1 MRTLP
6 SPKRCLIGAALL
18 AAAIAVAAVP
28 AWASIVW
35 SDDCESFANW
45 PTWSGMSQPTLSST
59 PDPIQSGSHAFKF
72 NNASNRVYHDLPS
85 APSTSA
91 PFVYRFWLYDDGQNL
106 KSSISDIRTSGAT
119 RLLGAGIYAGAG
131 SYNSSTY
138 QVRILPQPSGS
149 DSQGWLNM
157 TGVSRSNGWHRFEIY
172 CNNSTGA
179 ASFYVDGILGLGGY
193 STASGA
199 SFAQLVV
206 GAGVTASSYTTTQ
219 SVDTVAVLQNPTK
232 VTFVTSGSGTIGV
245 SVNGTT
251 FSSPNGYYDTAETLV
266 LTASPGPGYSFAGW
280 SSTGGWSS
288 SNATVN
294 YTPEAG
300 NPTVT
305 ATFVSGA
312 YQVSTTVCP
321 SGAGSVT
328 GAGWYDPGDLV
339 TVDATPSAGYNFVY
353 WTDDSC
359 SGSHVVSYNHLYSF
373 NMPSNAVSLFAHFAP
388 ATYTLTRIACGGGTV
403 GGTSGSIQAG
413 TQCTVTATPN
423 PGWCFLG
430 WTTDG
435 CSSYSYV
442 SKDTNYTFNMPA
454 NNYTLYAKFARAL
467 MVEEFEA
474 YNLGGTSF
482 ESIDK
487 NDPAG
492 PNQAANG
499 SGNPWWG
506 PLPPN
511 GRITQARSHTGAR
524 SLWGTAGGCRDFY
537 NLAYRVGGGSAITG
551 NVYLDWWFYD
561 PLGSGG
567 SATNF
572 CGDYTALTYYSGM
585 PLALDHPNPAPSSM
599 PSGLQQLAI
608 GMSDDVA
615 AGYDPAKYQV
625 RVVGA
630 AGSYHNGWFNT
641 NITRSVGWHHARVVV
656 GPRKTPSNTNDVT
669 FFIDDM
675 ANPVLPAKDTT
686 TTAGFN
692 MIEVCTIMPQAG
704 TIGSSY
710 GAVYSKYLHFSY
722 VDDISFGALPSA
734 PGASPSTNV
743 GIGSITWNWTDGS
756 GGAAGF
762 WLWDAASGGVMKGS
776 AGAGILAYPESGLD
790 ANTLYSRWVEAVD
803 PQYAGDML
811 SARTAL
817 PTTCTLAVAPVYG
830 ASGAG
835 AIGCNNGAGSSSIR
849 YPTGTSTVF
858 AAVNG
863 FGSGPLKASKY
874 IYFWNTTPGEPTN
887 WTGASQWTAGSL
899 TVTAD
904 AGGSYYL
911 HLRACN
917 QDGVANPN
925 TLTLGPYVYETATPV
940 ATISDA
946 WGCADGVLITLTGK
960 PVTAAFAGDS
970 FWIEE
975 PNRSAGMKVAYGST
989 SAAWQDRLVTVTGV
1003 LDSTQKPRT
1012 LVASLVQD
1020 LGPAP
1025 QPITPLAMALR
1036 GVGGADFNAGTPGIT
1051 AGVGLYNVGLL
1062 AKVAGNVSF
1071 ADNTTDPNNKYFFI
1085 DDGSS
1090 LPIYGGHPGIKVKCG
1105 AATAPTSGM
1114 VSVTGVVSME
1124 STPGGYVPVL
1134 VIRQAADIV
1143 PVPH

>member
-1 MRTLP
+1 MNQALLP
-6 SPKRCLIGAALL
+6 PKRYLTGVAIVVLALVLTAAPVWAAL
-18 AAAIAVAAVP
+18 I
-28 AWASIVW
+28 W

-45 PTWSGMSQPTLSST
+45 PTWSGLSQPTLSSS
-59 PDPIQSGSHAFKF
+59 PDPIHSGNHAFKF

-85 APSTSA
+85 SPSTSA

-106 KSSISDIRTSGAT
+106 KSTISDIRTSGAT

-157 TGVSRSNGWHRFEIY
+157 TGLSRSTGWHRFEIY

-179 ASFYVDGILGLGGY
+179 TSFYVDGVLGLGGY
-193 STASGA
+193 STSSGA

-219 SVDTVAVLQNPTK
+219 SIDTVAVLQNPTK
-232 VTFVTSGSGTIGV
+232 VTFATSGSGTIAV
-245 SVNGTT
+245 SINGTT
-251 FSSPNGYYDTAETLV
+251 FSSPNGYYDTAETLS
-266 LTASPGPGYSFAGW
+266 LTATPGPGYSFAGW

-288 SNATVN
+288 SNASVN

-312 YQVSTTVCP
+312 YQVSTTACP
-321 SGAGSVT
+321 SGAGTVT

-339 TVDATPSAGYNFVY
+339 TVDATPNTGYNFAY

-359 SGSHVVSYNHLYSF
+359 SGTHIVSYNHLYSF
-373 NMPSNAVSLFAHFAP
+373 NMPSNAVNLFAHFTA
-388 ATYTLTRIACGGGTV
+388 ATYTLSRTACGGGMV
-403 GGTSGSIQAG
+403 GGSSGSVQAG

-430 WTTDG
+430 WTTGG

-442 SKDTNYTFNMPA
+442 SRDANYTFNMPP

-487 NDPAG
+487 NDSAG

-511 GRITQARSHTGAR
+511 GRITQARAHTGTK

-537 NLAYRVGGGSAITG
+537 NLAYRVGGGSAFTG

-561 PLGSGG
+561 PLGSSG
-567 SATNF
+567 SATDF

-585 PLALDHPNPAPSSM
+585 PTALDHPNPAPDSM

-615 AGYDPAKYQV
+615 AGYNPSKYQV

-630 AGSYHNGWFNT
+630 SGSYHNGWFNT
-641 NITRSVGWHHARVVV
+641 NVTRSVGWHHARVVV
-656 GPRKTPSNTNDVT
+656 GPRKISNTNDVT

-710 GAVYSKYLHFSY
+710 GAVYSRYLHFSY
-722 VDDISFGALPSA
+722 VDDISFGTLPSE

-743 GIGSITWNWTDGS
+743 GTSSITWNWTDS
-756 GGAAGF
+756 SSGAASF
-762 WLWDAASGGVMKGS
+762 RIWDAASGGTMKGS
-776 AGAGILAYPESGLD
+776 TGAGIVAYPESGLD
-790 ANTLYSRWVEAVD
+790 ANTRYSRWVEAVD
-803 PQYAGDML
+803 PQFAGDML

-817 PTTCTLAVAPVYG
+817 PTTCTLAAAPVYG
-830 ASGAG
+830 VSGAG
-835 AIGCNNGAGSSSIR
+835 AVSCSNGAGSPSIR

-858 AAVNG
+858 TAVNG

-874 IYFWNTTPGEPTN
+874 VYFWDTSVGEPAT
-887 WTGASQWTAGSL
+887 WTGASEWTAGSL
-899 TVTAD
+899 TLTAST
-904 AGGSYYL
+904 GGSYYL

-917 QDGVANPN
+917 QDGVANPS

-940 ATISDA
+940 ATINDA
-946 WGCADGVLITLTGK
+946 WSYADGVLISLTGK

-970 FWIEE
+970 LWIEE
-975 PNRSAGMKVAYGST
+975 TNRTAGMRVAYPLAN
-989 SAAWQDRLVTVTGV
+989 AALRDHLVAVTGV

-1025 QPITPLAMALR
+1025 RAITPLAMVLR
-1036 GVGGADFNAGTPGIT
+1036 SVGGSDFNANTPGIT
-1051 AGVGLYNVGLL
+1051 SGVGLYNVGLL
-1062 AKVAGNVSF
+1062 VRVAGNVSF
-1071 ADNTTDPNNKYFFI
+1071 ADNTNPNNAYFFI

-1090 LPIYGGHPGIKVKCG
+1090 LAVDGGHPGIKVKCG
-1105 AATAPTSGM
+1105 AVAAPTSGT
-1114 VSVTGVVSME
+1114 VCVTGVVSVE
-1124 STPGGYVPVL
+1124 STSAGCVPVL
-1134 VIRQAADIV
+1134 IIRQDTDIV
-1143 PVPH
+1143 PVIH

>member
-1 MRTLP
+1 
-6 SPKRCLIGAALL
+6 
-18 AAAIAVAAVP
+18 
-28 AWASIVW
+28 
-35 SDDCESFANW
+35 
-45 PTWSGMSQPTLSST
+45 
-59 PDPIQSGSHAFKF
+59 
-72 NNASNRVYHDLPS
+72 
-85 APSTSA
+85 
-91 PFVYRFWLYDDGQNL
+91 
-106 KSSISDIRTSGAT
+106 
-119 RLLGAGIYAGAG
+119 
-131 SYNSSTY
+131 
-138 QVRILPQPSGS
+138 
-149 DSQGWLNM
+149 
-157 TGVSRSNGWHRFEIY
+157 
-172 CNNSTGA
+172 
-179 ASFYVDGILGLGGY
+179 
-193 STASGA
+193 
-199 SFAQLVV
+199 
-206 GAGVTASSYTTTQ
+206 
-219 SVDTVAVLQNPTK
+219 
-232 VTFVTSGSGTIGV
+232 
-245 SVNGTT
+245 
-251 FSSPNGYYDTAETLV
+251 
-266 LTASPGPGYSFAGW
+266 
-280 SSTGGWSS
+280 
-288 SNATVN
+288 
-294 YTPEAG
+294 
-300 NPTVT
+300 
-305 ATFVSGA
+305 
-312 YQVSTTVCP
+312 
-321 SGAGSVT
+321 
-328 GAGWYDPGDLV
+328 
-339 TVDATPSAGYNFVY
+339 
-353 WTDDSC
+353 
-359 SGSHVVSYNHLYSF
+359 
-373 NMPSNAVSLFAHFAP
+373 
-388 ATYTLTRIACGGGTV
+388 
-403 GGTSGSIQAG
+403 
-413 TQCTVTATPN
+413 
-423 PGWCFLG
+423 
-430 WTTDG
+430 
-435 CSSYSYV
+435 
-442 SKDTNYTFNMPA
+442 
-454 NNYTLYAKFARAL
+454 
-467 MVEEFEA
+467 
-474 YNLGGTSF
+474 
-482 ESIDK
+482 
-487 NDPAG
+487 
-492 PNQAANG
+492 
-499 SGNPWWG
+499 
-506 PLPPN
+506 
-511 GRITQARSHTGAR
+511 
-524 SLWGTAGGCRDFY
+524 
-537 NLAYRVGGGSAITG
+537 
-551 NVYLDWWFYD
+551 
-561 PLGSGG
+561 
-567 SATNF
+567 
-572 CGDYTALTYYSGM
+572 
-585 PLALDHPNPAPSSM
+585 
-599 PSGLQQLAI
+599 
-608 GMSDDVA
+608 
-615 AGYDPAKYQV
+615 
-625 RVVGA
+625 
-630 AGSYHNGWFNT
+630 
-641 NITRSVGWHHARVVV
+641 
-656 GPRKTPSNTNDVT
+656 
-669 FFIDDM
+669 
-675 ANPVLPAKDTT
+675 
-686 TTAGFN
+686 
-692 MIEVCTIMPQAG
+692 
-704 TIGSSY
+704 
-710 GAVYSKYLHFSY
+710 
-722 VDDISFGALPSA
+722 
-734 PGASPSTNV
+734 
-743 GIGSITWNWTDGS
+743 
-756 GGAAGF
+756 
-762 WLWDAASGGVMKGS
+762 LWDAASGGVMKGS